1 MKSFKTHI
9 PEGTITSGM
18 IKSLGFMLRNKLSLK
33 IKQGKSSKDM
43 NQKLDSM
50 LDAQGILGSI
60 GIMNIAMEDK
70 GSSLM
75 SKGIIIR
82 GLINELH
89 EEGIITQ
96 PEKELLDD

>member
-9 PEGTITSGM
+9 PEVTITSGM
-18 IKSLGFMLRNKLSLK
+18 IKSLGFLLRNKLSNK

-43 NQKLDSM
+43 NQKLDSIM
-50 LDAQGILGSI
+50 DAQGILGSI

-75 SKGIIIR
+75 SKGIIIP

-89 EEGIITQ
+89 EDGTITTK
-96 PEKELLDD
+96 EKDLFND

>member
-1 MKSFKTHI
+1 MKTFKSQKI
-9 PEGTITSGM
+9 EGKVTPSIVKG
-18 IKSLGFMLRNKLSLK
+18 LGFLLRNKLSQK
-33 IKQGKSSKDM
+33 IQSGKSSKQF
-43 NQKLDSM
+43 NEKLDAI

-75 SKGIIIR
+75 SRSIIIR

-89 EEGIITQ
+89 EEGTITSK
-96 PEKELLDD
+96 EKDLFND

>member
-9 PEGTITSGM
+9 PEVTITLGM
-18 IKSLGFMLRNKLSLK
+18 IKSLGFLLRNKLS
-33 IKQGKSSKDM
+33 KDLG
-43 NQKLDSM
+43 QKLDSM

-75 SKGIIIR
+75 SRSIIIR
-82 GLINELH
+82 GLINELY
-89 EEGIITQ
+89 EEGTITSK
-96 PEKELLDD
+96 EKDLFND

>member
-9 PEGTITSGM
+9 PEVTITSGM
-18 IKSLGFMLRNKLSLK
+18 IKSLWFLLRNKLSKK

-43 NQKLDSM
+43 KRKLDSM
-50 LDAQGILGSI
+50 LDAQEILGSI

-75 SKGIIIR
+75 SRSIIIR
-82 GLINELH
+82 GLINELY
-89 EEGIITQ
+89 EEGTITSK
-96 PEKELLDD
+96 EKDLFND

>member
-1 MKSFKTHI
+1 
-9 PEGTITSGM
+9 
-18 IKSLGFMLRNKLSLK
+18 MLRNKLSLK

-43 NQKLDSM
+43 NQKLDSIM
-50 LDAQGILGSI
+50 DAQGILGSI
-60 GIMNIAMEDK
+60 WIMNIAMEDK

-89 EEGIITQ
+89 EDGTITTK
-96 PEKELLDD
+96 EKDLFND